1 MSTLPRT
8 RRHHQLLRDAW
19 LVAEAWA
26 EANRP
31 ALRQAL
37 AASMSPAERRQL
49 DQHAVRI
56 QARRA
61 IAFLN

>member
-1 MSTLPRT
+1 MIRP

-19 LVAEAWA
+19 ATAEAWV

-37 AASMSPAERRQL
+37 AASMSPAERRQF
-49 DQHAVRI
+49 DHHAVRI

-61 IAFLN
+61 VAFLN